1 MGVPPGRGQ
10 VWLPVLLKWTFK
22 EIVNKSYLPSNGVLT
37 FFVKNGANKTFTL
50 LQNNS
55 RTTRG
60 EKSTQFLTGTTRTV
74 F

>member
-1 MGVPPGRGQ
+1 MGF
-10 VWLPVLLKWTFK
+10 LTLLLKNG
-22 EIVNKSYLPSNGVLT
+22 EIRS
-37 FFVKNGANKTFTL
+37 AL

-60 EKSTQFLTGTTRTV
+60 EKSTQFLSGTTRDL